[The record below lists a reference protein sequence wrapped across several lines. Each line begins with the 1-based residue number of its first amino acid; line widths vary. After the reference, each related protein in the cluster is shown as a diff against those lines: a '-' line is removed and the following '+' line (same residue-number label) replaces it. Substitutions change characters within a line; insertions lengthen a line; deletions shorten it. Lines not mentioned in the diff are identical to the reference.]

1 MTYDVHLA
9 DTFQKSI
16 KALKKKYPHVKDDL
30 LSPIKT
36 LEEEPSAGDPI
47 SGWNKEVWKVRVA
60 SSDVKKGKRGGYRL
74 IYFWEAGEKKV
85 YLLVAYFKGEKAEI
99 TKKEIEPLLKKLGFH
114 SLQIECGYL
123 VETFTIKSVG
133 QVGIIS

>member
-9 DTFQKSI
+9 DTFQKSV

-30 LSPIKT
+30 LGQIKT
-36 LEEEPSAGDPI
+36 LEEDPSAGDPI
-47 SGWNKEVWKVRVA
+47 PGWNKEVWKVRVA

-74 IYFWEAGEKKV
+74 IYFWKASEMKV

-99 TKKEIEPLLKKLGFH
+99 SKTEIETLLKRLSEELG
-114 SLQIECGYL
+114 
-123 VETFTIKSVG
+123 
-133 QVGIIS
+133 

>member
-16 KALKKKYPHVKDDL
+16 KAMKKKYPHVKDDL
-30 LSPIKT
+30 LRQVKA
-36 LEEEPSAGDPI
+36 LAEDPSAGDPI
-47 SGWNKEVWKVRVA
+47 PGWNKEVWKVRVA

-74 IYFWEAGEKKV
+74 IYFWKAGEMKV

-99 TKKEIEPLLKKLGFH
+99 SKTEIETLLKKLSEELG
-114 SLQIECGYL
+114 
-123 VETFTIKSVG
+123 
-133 QVGIIS
+133 

>member
-30 LSPIKT
+30 LSQIET
-36 LEEEPSAGDPI
+36 LEKDPSAGDPI
-47 SGWNKEVWKVRVA
+47 PGWNQEVWKVRVA

-74 IYFWEAGEKKV
+74 IYFWEAG
-85 YLLVAYFKGEKAEI
+85 
-99 TKKEIEPLLKKLGFH
+99 PLTCQGLSRFSPALIHRLSSWQNHHFL
-114 SLQIECGYL
+114 SLSASRH
-123 VETFTIKSVG
+123 TW
-133 QVGIIS
+133 

>member
-30 LSPIKT
+30 LRQIKT
-36 LEEEPSAGDPI
+36 LEREPSAGDPI
-47 SGWNKEVWKVRVA
+47 PGWNKEVWKVRVA

-74 IYFWEAGEKKV
+74 IYFWKAGEMKV

-99 TKKEIEPLLKKLGFH
+99 TKKEIESLLKRLREELG
-114 SLQIECGYL
+114 
-123 VETFTIKSVG
+123 
-133 QVGIIS
+133 